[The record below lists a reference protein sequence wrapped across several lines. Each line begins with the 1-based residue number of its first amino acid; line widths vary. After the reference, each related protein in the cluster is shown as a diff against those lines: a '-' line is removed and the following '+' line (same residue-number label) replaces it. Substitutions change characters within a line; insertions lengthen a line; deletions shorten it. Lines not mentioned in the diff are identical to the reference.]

1 MVQAAWKLTGYYKAD
16 ANLVAQE
23 IMNIENAT
31 PQNILETAKNP
42 DSELHKCFTWDNTVA
57 AEKWRLYEAR
67 QVVCS
72 LAIAKKEDSREPT
85 NIRILHKTDGNG
97 YKPIQFIVQQKGE
110 YEKLLQRAFEELRA
124 FKTKYS
130 SLSEL
135 EEIMSL
141 IDEIV

>member
-1 MVQAAWKLTGYYKAD
+1 MIQATWKLTGYYKAD

-23 IMNIENAT
+23 IMSIENAT
-31 PQNILETAKNP
+31 PQNILEAAKNP
-42 DSELHKCFTWDNTVA
+42 DSELHKCFTWDNTIA

-67 QVVCS
+67 KVVCS
-72 LAIAKKEDSREPT
+72 LVIADKKNNQEPT
-85 NIRILHKTDGNG
+85 NIRILHKTNGNG
-97 YKPIQFIVQQKGE
+97 YKPIQFIVQQKDE
-110 YEKLLQRAFEELRA
+110 YQKLLERAFEELRA

-141 IDEIV
+141 IDETI

>member
-23 IMNIENAT
+23 IMSIENAT
-31 PQNILETAKNP
+31 PQNILEAAKNP
-42 DSELHKCFTWDNTVA
+42 ESELHKCFTWDDTVA
-57 AEKWRLYEAR
+57 AERWRLYEAR
-67 QVVCS
+67 KIVCS
-72 LAIAKKEDSREPT
+72 LVIAKKEDSQEPT

-110 YEKLLQRAFEELRA
+110 YEKLLQRAFEELRV
-124 FKTKYS
+124 FKKKYS